1 MSKFQALTIE
11 LGVAGCL
18 MTIVL
23 WIPFINILPRVV
35 GIMILWIVFWGV
47 GIAARVYIEDKYE

>member
-1 MSKFQALTIE
+1 MSKFRALTIE

-35 GIMILWIVFWGV
+35 GILILWAVFWWA
-47 GIAARVYIEDKYE
+47 GIVVRVYIEDKYE